1 MSWITVVWSMI
12 AAACLTL
19 AFIQLSVWAR
29 ERTRL
34 PHLIFALLALAVV
47 GMTALEVRMMHAQ
60 TIEEFAKA
68 QRWLH
73 VPIFAAVLAM
83 VWFVRVFLGTGRLWL
98 AYTVCALR
106 LLALIVNFSSGVNLN
121 YREITGLRQIE
132 LWGESIAVADGVFNP
147 WTRLGQL
154 SLLLLAAYLADAALA
169 AWRRGDGD
177 GRRSAAIGGGSL
189 AVFVLAAGT
198 HYGLVLEGVLT
209 PPYLIAPIFLFIVLA
224 MAYELG
230 GEVLRAE
237 RFHSQLQT
245 GNALLRE
252 SEQRFRAMADAAPV
266 MIWLAGTGKLC
277 TFFNRT
283 WLAYTGRTM
292 NQEVGNGWTEG
303 VHPADFDRCLRIYG
317 DAFDARREFAMEYR
331 LRRHDG
337 EYRCILD
344 SGAPRFAADGAFLGY
359 IGSAFD
365 TTDLKRAEERMRLV
379 VEAVPSAIVM
389 VNSEGR
395 IVLLNAQAEKVFGY
409 AREEL
414 LGRSAEVLVP
424 ESLRASHTGHF
435 HDYFKAPSTRALST
449 GRDFFAR
456 RKDGSEVPVEVGLNP
471 IDMPEGMCALA
482 SVIDLTER
490 RRVEAEAAL
499 QRDELLHLSRVA
511 MLGELSGSLAH
522 EVNQPLMAI
531 LSNAQA
537 ALRFL
542 ARDPG
547 NSDRIRHILEDI
559 AEDDKR
565 AGQVIR
571 RLRTLLMKKEVRF
584 RALDINEVV
593 LDVLKVLRHD
603 LSSRDVVVETEL
615 AADLPTVSGD
625 TVQLQQVLL
634 NLIMNGC
641 DAMDGASADRL
652 LTLQTALTASGELR
666 VTVSDRGKGIPPAD
680 MERIFEPFVSTK
692 TNGMGLGLSICR
704 TIVVTGHHGQLWAA
718 NNADR
723 GASFHFTVPAERGP
737 SNEQPAAD
745 RLPD

>member
-1 MSWITVVWSMI
+1 MI

-19 AFIQLSVWAR
+19 AFMQLSIWAR
-29 ERTRL
+29 DRTRL
-34 PHLIFALLALAVV
+34 AHLLFAVLALTVI
-47 GMTALEVRMMHAQ
+47 GMAALEVQMMHAQ
-60 TIEEFAKA
+60 TIEAFAKA
-68 QRWLH
+68 QRWIH
-73 VPIFAAVLAM
+73 VPIFGAVVAM
-83 VWFVRVFLGTGRLWL
+83 VWFVRSFLGTGRLWL

-106 LLALIVNFSSGVNLN
+106 LLSLIVNFSSGVSLN

-169 AWRRGDGD
+169 AWRRGDD
-177 GRRSAAIGGGSL
+177 EGRRSAAIGGGSL
-189 AVFVLAAGT
+189 ALFVLAAGT

-209 PPYLIAPIFLFIVLA
+209 PPYLVAPIFLFIVLA

-230 GEVLRAE
+230 GDVLRAE
-237 RFHSQLQT
+237 RFYRQLQL
-245 GNALLRE
+245 GNAQLRE
-252 SEQRFRAMADAAPV
+252 SEERFRNMADTAPV
-266 MIWLAGTGKLC
+266 MIWLAGTDKLC

-283 WLAYTGRTM
+283 WLAFTGRTM
-292 NQEVGNGWTEG
+292 NEELGNGWTQG
-303 VHPADFDRCLRIYG
+303 IHPEDFDRCLRIYG
-317 DAFDARREFAMEYR
+317 EAFDARRDFTMEYR

-344 SGAPRFAADGAFLGY
+344 SGAPRFAAEGTFLGY

-365 TTDLKRAEERMRLV
+365 ATDLKQAEQRMRLV
-379 VEAVPSAIVM
+379 VEAAPSAIVM
-389 VNSEGR
+389 VNGEGR
-395 IVLLNAQAEKVFGY
+395 IVLLNAQAEKLFGY
-409 AREEL
+409 TREEL

-424 ESLRASHTGHF
+424 ESLRAGHTGHF
-435 HDYFKAPSTRALST
+435 HDYFQAPSTRALST
-449 GRDFFAR
+449 GRDFLAR
-456 RKDGSEVPVEVGLNP
+456 CKDGSEVPVEVGLNP

-482 SVIDLTER
+482 SVIDLTGR
-490 RRVEAEAAL
+490 RRAEAEAAL

-565 AGQVIR
+565 AGEVIR
-571 RLRTLLMKKEVRF
+571 RLRALLMKKQIRY
-584 RALDINEVV
+584 RALEINEVV
-593 LDVLKVLRHD
+593 LDVLGVLRHD
-603 LSSRDVVVETEL
+603 LSNRGVAARTEL
-615 AADLPTVSGD
+615 AADLPAVNGD
-625 TVQLQQVLL
+625 PVQLQQVLL

-641 DAMDGASADRL
+641 DAMNGALADRRLTLRTALSAD
-652 LTLQTALTASGELR
+652 GEIQVS
-666 VTVSDRGKGIPPAD
+666 VTDRGRGIPPAD

-692 TNGMGLGLSICR
+692 AEGMGLGLSICR
-704 TIVVTGHHGQLWAA
+704 TIVTAHRGQLWAV

-737 SNEQPAAD
+737 SDEQPGAD
-745 RLPD
+745 RISD

>member
-1 MSWITVVWSMI
+1 MSWVTVIWSMI

-19 AFIQLSVWAR
+19 AFIQLSIWAR

-34 PHLIFALLALAVV
+34 AHLLFALLALAVI
-47 GMTALEVRMMHAQ
+47 GMAAFEVRMMHAQ
-60 TIEEFAKA
+60 TIDEFAKA

-73 VPIFAAVLAM
+73 VPIFAAVVAM
-83 VWFVRVFLGTGRLWL
+83 VWFVRAFLGTGRLWL

-106 LLALIVNFSSGVNLN
+106 LLALIVNFSSGVSLN
-121 YREITGLRQIE
+121 YREITGLRQVE
-132 LWGESIAVADGVFNP
+132 LWGESIAVTEGVFNP

-154 SLLLLAAYLADAALA
+154 SLLLLAAYLADAAIA
-169 AWRRGDGD
+169 AWRRGDGE
-177 GRRSAAIGGGSL
+177 GRRSAVIGGGSL
-189 AVFVLAAGT
+189 ALFVLAAGT

-209 PPYLIAPIFLFIVLA
+209 PPYLIAPIFLLIVLA

-230 GEVLRAE
+230 GEVLRAD
-237 RFHSQLQT
+237 RINSKLQI
-245 GNALLRE
+245 GSALLRE

-266 MIWLAGTGKLC
+266 MIWLAGTDKLC

-292 NQEVGNGWTEG
+292 NQELGNGWTEG
-303 VHPADFDRCLRIYG
+303 VHPADFDRCLRIYS
-317 DAFDARREFAMEYR
+317 DAFDARREFTMEYR
-331 LRRHDG
+331 LRRNDG
-337 EYRCILD
+337 EHRQILD

-389 VNSEGR
+389 VNREGR

-414 LGRSAEVLVP
+414 LGRSVEVLVP
-424 ESLRASHTGHF
+424 ESLRAGHTGHL
-435 HDYFKAPSTRALST
+435 HEYFQAPSTRTLSS
-449 GRDFFAR
+449 GHELLAR

-482 SVIDLTER
+482 SVVDLTER
-490 RRVEAEAAL
+490 QKVEAEAAL

-547 NSDRIRHILEDI
+547 NTDQIRHILEDI

-565 AGQVIR
+565 AGEVIR
-571 RLRTLLMKKEVRF
+571 RLRALLMKKEVRY
-584 RALDINEVV
+584 RTLEINEVV
-593 LDVLKVLRHD
+593 LEVLRVLRHD
-603 LSSRDVVVETEL
+603 LSSREVAARTEL
-615 AADLPTVSGD
+615 AADLPTVNGD
-625 TVQLQQVLL
+625 PVQLQQVLL

-641 DAMDGASADRL
+641 DAMDGASVDRR
-652 LTLQTALTASGELR
+652 LTLRTALTANGEIQ
-666 VTVSDRGKGIPPAD
+666 VSVADRGKGIPPAD
-680 MERIFEPFVSTK
+680 LERIFGPFVSTK
-692 TNGMGLGLSICR
+692 TEGMGLGLSISR
-704 TIVVTGHHGQLWAA
+704 TIVTAHRGQLWAA
-718 NNADR
+718 NNADC
-723 GASFHFTVPAERGP
+723 GASFHFTVPAEREH
-737 SNEQPAAD
+737 SNERLGAD
-745 RLPD
+745 RLSD

>member
-1 MSWITVVWSMI
+1 
-12 AAACLTL
+12 
-19 AFIQLSVWAR
+19 
-29 ERTRL
+29 
-34 PHLIFALLALAVV
+34 
-47 GMTALEVRMMHAQ
+47 
-60 TIEEFAKA
+60 
-68 QRWLH
+68 
-73 VPIFAAVLAM
+73 
-83 VWFVRVFLGTGRLWL
+83 
-98 AYTVCALR
+98 
-106 LLALIVNFSSGVNLN
+106 
-121 YREITGLRQIE
+121 
-132 LWGESIAVADGVFNP
+132 
-147 WTRLGQL
+147 
-154 SLLLLAAYLADAALA
+154 
-169 AWRRGDGD
+169 
-177 GRRSAAIGGGSL
+177 
-189 AVFVLAAGT
+189 
-198 HYGLVLEGVLT
+198 
-209 PPYLIAPIFLFIVLA
+209 
-224 MAYELG
+224 
-230 GEVLRAE
+230 
-237 RFHSQLQT
+237 
-245 GNALLRE
+245 
-252 SEQRFRAMADAAPV
+252 
-266 MIWLAGTGKLC
+266 
-277 TFFNRT
+277 
-283 WLAYTGRTM
+283 
-292 NQEVGNGWTEG
+292 
-303 VHPADFDRCLRIYG
+303 
-317 DAFDARREFAMEYR
+317 
-331 LRRHDG
+331 
-337 EYRCILD
+337 
-344 SGAPRFAADGAFLGY
+344 
-359 IGSAFD
+359 
-365 TTDLKRAEERMRLV
+365 
-379 VEAVPSAIVM
+379 
-389 VNSEGR
+389 
-395 IVLLNAQAEKVFGY
+395 
-409 AREEL
+409 
-414 LGRSAEVLVP
+414 
-424 ESLRASHTGHF
+424 
-435 HDYFKAPSTRALST
+435 
-449 GRDFFAR
+449 
-456 RKDGSEVPVEVGLNP
+456 
-471 IDMPEGMCALA
+471 
-482 SVIDLTER
+482 
-490 RRVEAEAAL
+490 
-499 QRDELLHLSRVA
+499 
-511 MLGELSGSLAH
+511 LAH

-565 AGQVIR
+565 AGEVIR